1 MKASFENHEK
11 VVELLISAGA
21 TLDFL
26 HEVHILRSTI
36 IVLLALSITLCIP
49 IILCSQICI

>member
-11 VVELLISAGA
+11 VVELLVSAGA

-49 IILCSQICI
+49 IILRSQICV